1 MPLGMGKWECTM
13 VKGKKKTTEIV
24 NNKKE
29 CLKCKKLKSIADFYM
44 SNSPNHSDNKYPVC
58 KVCIRASLKLDA
70 PLSQEG
76 IDSVKS
82 VLLEMNRPFL
92 YSQWV
97 SSVEESGKTK
107 RELFGMYYKNVILN
121 YKTYTW
127 LDSEFEFAKSD
138 NVIISNPSV
147 EIQDS
152 VITNNR
158 DKDDVIRMLGY
169 DPFEHETKEDKIHLY
184 SDLINF
190 LDESALEDGFKLQ
203 AVIEI
208 VKGFNQIDKI
218 NQAITNITS
227 DIAKLSTNSG
237 GIKSLIDS
245 KKNILA
251 SLIKLAED
259 NGLSVKHNNQKSK
272 GAGTLSGI
280 IKTLQEKGFEEGEV
294 NLFDIETAQGIR
306 QVADLSNNSI
316 VAQLQFDENDYTSM
330 ILEQREIIQELDSK
344 VSKFEEENRLLKKE
358 IIKYRKLESGSD
370 E

>member
-1 MPLGMGKWECTM
+1 L
-13 VKGKKKTTEIV
+13 VKESTP
-24 NNKKE
+24 NKKD
-29 CLKCKKLKSIADFYM
+29 CLKCKKTKRFKEDFYL
-44 SNSPNHSDNKYPVC
+44 SSSPNHADSKYPVC
-58 KVCIRASLKLDA
+58 KKCIQESLKLEN
-70 PLSQEG
+70 PTSQES
-76 IDSVKS
+76 IDSVKV
-82 VLLEMNRPFL
+82 VLLEMNRPFI
-92 YSQWV
+92 YSQWL
-97 SSVEESGKTK
+97 SSVDESQKTK
-107 RELFGMYYKNVILN
+107 KNVFGLYYKSIILN

-127 LDSEFEFAKSD
+127 LDSEFEFD
-138 NVIISNPSV
+138 NTPSETVSSQVIDKA
-147 EIQDS
+147 Q
-152 VITNNR
+152 ITVVDNR

-169 DPFEHETKEDKIHLY
+169 DPFEYETNEDKRHLY
-184 SDLINF
+184 SDLVNF

-227 DIAKLSTNSG
+227 DINKLSTNSG

-251 SLIKLAED
+251 SLLKLAED

-306 QVADLSNNSI
+306 QVADLSNKSI

-330 ILEQREIIQELDSK
+330 IIEQREMIQDLDSK
-344 VSKFEEENRLLKKE
+344 VSKLEEENRLLKKE
-358 IIKYRKLESGSD
+358 IIKYRKLEVESD

>member
-1 MPLGMGKWECTM
+1 LI
-13 VKGKKKTTEIV
+13 KKNDST
-24 NNKKE
+24 KKE
-29 CLKCKKLKSIADFYM
+29 CLKCKKLKRFKEDFYI
-44 SNSPNHSDNKYPVC
+44 SSSLNHADNKYPVC
-58 KVCIRASLKLDA
+58 KTCIQSSLKLDD
-70 PLSQEG
+70 PMSQES

-92 YSQWV
+92 FSQWI
-97 SSVEESGKTK
+97 SSVEESEKTK
-107 RELFGMYYKNVILN
+107 RNVFGLYYKSVILN

-127 LDSEFEFAKSD
+127 LDSEFEFNQDGSNEIIQAQD
-138 NVIISNPSV
+138 GEIQNVIVLDDRS
-147 EIQDS
+147 
-152 VITNNR
+152 
-158 DKDDVIRMLGY
+158 KDDVLRMLGY
-169 DPFEHETKEDKIHLY
+169 DPFEHESKEDKKQLY
-184 SDLINF
+184 NRLVDF

-218 NQAITNITS
+218 NHAITNITS
-227 DIAKLSTNSG
+227 DVGKLATNSG

-251 SLIKLAED
+251 SLMKLAED
-259 NGLSVKHNNQKSK
+259 NGISVKHNNQKSK

-306 QVADLSNNSI
+306 QVADLSNQSI
-316 VAQLQFDENDYTSM
+316 FAQLQFDENDYTAM
-330 ILEQREIIQELDSK
+330 IMEQKEIIQDLDTRVMK
-344 VSKFEEENRLLKKE
+344 LEEENRLLKKE
-358 IIKYRKLESGSD
+358 IIKYRKLESDID